1 MKKIVVLIL
10 FIVLG
15 FSTLAWNISP
25 QETVIVEKELETNI
39 DTKDAFKKYKVV
51 EDDDFKMI
59 PKVDVYRRFK
69 YIKEK
74 SIVPFIYKKTTFVE
88 SSTVIE
94 ENNCGC

>member
-1 MKKIVVLIL
+1 MKKIATLIL
-10 FIVLG
+10 FIVLA
-15 FSTLAWNISP
+15 FSTLAWNMSP
-25 QETVIVEKELETNI
+25 KETVIIEKDLETNI
-39 DTKDAFKKYKVV
+39 DTENAFKKYKVI
-51 EDDDFKMI
+51 EDEDFEMI

-74 SIVPFIYKKTTFVE
+74 SIVPFIYKKTTLVE